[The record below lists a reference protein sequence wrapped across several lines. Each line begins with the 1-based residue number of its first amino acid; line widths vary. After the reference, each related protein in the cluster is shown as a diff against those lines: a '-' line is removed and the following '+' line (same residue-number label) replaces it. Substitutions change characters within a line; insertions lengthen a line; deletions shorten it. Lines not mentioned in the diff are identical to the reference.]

1 MEARQTSMEVN
12 WEQQQTSMARQLDRV
27 TQIERIT
34 NDRVTQVQSNIKE
47 AESKLD
53 QLNTVLTIMTYKI
66 EEADVVLTSLSHQI
80 EVSKATIEEA
90 DEVTNAINTSI
101 QEVDDATSAMIDCND
116 AEDISRAEFIQRADE
131 LKAAYGKD
139 AKAIS
144 TGIKK
149 TKQTLINTK
158 DKMMIELASRAPNTT
173 SIKLTKQA
181 IEKEYQKAIADVRVE
196 KDRNMKNINDKSRS
210 VQDEILRL
218 TRTTRNEISTTTKEA
233 LDSLDITLAT
243 VLDQSAVA
251 VRSVVEGSDF
261 NVMIQDRII
270 TTSNPTRKR

>member
-1 MEARQTSMEVN
+1 MTRQV
-12 WEQQQTSMARQLDRV
+12 DRV

-34 NDRVTQVQSNIKE
+34 NDRVAQVQSNIKE

-66 EEADVVLTSLSHQI
+66 EEADVVLTTLSHQREEADVVLTTLSHQI

-101 QEVDDATSAMIDCND
+101 QEVDGATIAMIAMIDCKD
-116 AEDISRAEFIQRADE
+116 AEDVSRAEFIQRADE
-131 LKAAYGKD
+131 FKTAYEKD

-149 TKQTLINTK
+149 AKQTLINTK
-158 DKMMIELASRAPNTT
+158 DKMMIELASKAPNTT
-173 SIKLTKQA
+173 GIELTKQA
-181 IEKEYQKAIADVRVE
+181 IEKEYQKAIAEVRAE

-210 VQDEILRL
+210 VQDEILKL
-218 TRTTRNEISTTTKEA
+218 TRTTR
-233 LDSLDITLAT
+233 D
-243 VLDQSAVA
+243 
-251 VRSVVEGSDF
+251 
-261 NVMIQDRII
+261 
-270 TTSNPTRKR
+270 